1 MKSGTV
7 AVVGKANAGKS
18 TLINVLVGEKVAI
31 VSPKPQTTRDR
42 ILGVLTTNDYQIVF
56 EDTPGFYKAKTE
68 LNRKMQKTA
77 RQTVKAVD
85 VVLFVIACHSGVN
98 EEDINLLKS
107 VCGNGAPVVVG
118 VSKTD
123 ITVKENLPLIL
134 SKIAEVE
141 GVSEIVPISAR
152 KNRNLK
158 ELIGVLLN
166 YLPSGNKIFEEDIVS
181 NKSQKFMIAEIMRE
195 KILLK
200 FDKEIPHGVAVV
212 VNEFNLNENGVYEIS
227 LDIICEKLNHKSL
240 LIGKQGQAIKEVSSF
255 AREGMEKFLDAKVFL
270 TTYVK
275 VKEGWRDKENL
286 LASYGY
292 GKQDEL
298 I

>member
-56 EDTPGFYKAKTE
+56 EDTPGFYKSKTE
-68 LNRKMQKTA
+68 LNKKMQKTA
-77 RQTVKAVD
+77 RQTARDVD
-85 VVLFVIACHSGVN
+85 VVLFVIDCHSGVN
-98 EEDINLLKS
+98 DEDLDLLKS
-107 VCGNGAPVVVG
+107 VIGNAPVIVA

-123 ITVKENLPLIL
+123 IMPKENIPLALTKVSEI
-134 SKIAEVE
+134 E
-141 GVSEIVPISAR
+141 GVSEIIPISAR
-152 KNRNLK
+152 KGRNVK
-158 ELIGVLLN
+158 ELIDIILN
-166 YLPSGNKIFEEDIVS
+166 YLPLGREIFDKNVVS
-181 NKSQKFMIAEIMRE
+181 DKSEKFMIAEIMRE

-212 VNEFNLNENGVYEIS
+212 VNEFELNDNGVYEIS
-227 LDIICEKLNHKSL
+227 LDIVCEKQNHKSI
-240 LIGKQGQAIKEVSSF
+240 LIGKQGSAIKEVSSF
-255 AREGMEKFLDAKVFL
+255 ARESMEKFLGKKVFL

-275 VKEGWRDKENL
+275 VKEGWRDKEAL
-286 LASYGY
+286 LQSYGY
-292 GKQDEL
+292 GKDENF